1 MKVVVVVFLTLFPG
15 VYDFGEWLLK
25 WTWLGEE
32 DDFQVILC
40 VHPFAYEDIG
50 LILCCRSSVMG
61 IFPILMNII
70 QFWLI
75 DSIVKASSIAA
86 VSLDIEQGH
95 DDEPLF
101 QGDSDD
107 EVDYRHR
114 RSSSLS
120 NPRRIDTLDDH
131 SFANISEIMIPKESV
146 HHVDSHSYPPSL
158 SGSLSSN
165 LASTHEPKLPR
176 VAKNLAK
183 QTQRLSHNIANT
195 LSETPCLSG
204 SSSLPRTPPHATHV
218 PAVTE
223 SANWAETWDDADEW
237 DHQKNDAKGD

>member
-1 MKVVVVVFLTLFPG
+1 MKVVVVIFLTLFPG
-15 VYDFGEWLLK
+15 AYDFGKWLLK

-50 LILCCRSSVMG
+50 LTLCCRSSVMG

-95 DDEPLF
+95 DGEPLF

-107 EVDYRHR
+107 EADYRHR

-120 NPRRIDTLDDH
+120 DPRRLDTLDDR
-131 SFANISEIMIPKESV
+131 SFDTNTSEIIPKESI

-158 SGSLSSN
+158 SGSLTSN
-165 LASTHEPKLPR
+165 LASIHESKLPR
-176 VAKNLAK
+176 VAKILAK
-183 QTQRLSHNIANT
+183 QTQRTMTST
-195 LSETPCLSG
+195 LSETPHLLG
-204 SSSLPRTPPHATHV
+204 SSSLPRTPPQMTHV
-218 PAVTE
+218 PAATE

-237 DHQKNDAKGD
+237 DHQRNDSKGD